1 VTIES
6 GTPLREELRGRDVL
20 EGAGLIDTMVKRR
33 SRRFAL
39 GSNLDGG
46 PLSYRS
52 AHDAVPLSVDEE
64 AVIAFAGAGTTGYV
78 YAELP
83 YESGE
88 VTDSGGGNVMVTM
101 LGRTIPSADAVHAA
115 RLFVLNDEGTFL
127 MRAPQDFPAGTAPEL
142 AKLAQERRFTELYER
157 SRVKVRDE
165 RVNPERVMPY
175 VLPFN
180 KWSANIPGATYFL
193 PVSELTA
200 LYLTVLFAIYSEE
213 FGYFVFDERNG
224 FKPAGLKRFARS
236 KGGHLYDDPND
247 GRVGTIL
254 DAESYV
260 LELAAVEHGLM
271 VQNMMLATEAL
282 GLGGFP
288 HYGGH
293 RFGWFEPLGFR
304 MQRTPLAKLM
314 RLGPLTTR
322 VLNYRKQNVDIP
334 GPVGLEVDGQTLL
347 KPFCPPY
354 YPSMEAAVRAF
365 VDFKYAQGTGTFRS
379 GQNAWSDSD
388 AVQAGIP
395 EYTEANVEAVIAYCE
410 YVWGRYGRFLAHWG
424 PFKTVIAY
432 QAHHVDT
439 AFYDRFYT
447 QGSYTDAHR
456 EHMARWHGG
465 S

>member
-1 VTIES
+1 VTIEDAS
-6 GTPLREELRGRDVL
+6 SRVRPRGLSALDDVP
-20 EGAGLIDTMVKRR
+20 LIDTMVRRR

-39 GSNLDGG
+39 GSGLDGG

-52 AHDAVPLSVDEE
+52 GHEPVPLSADEE

-78 YAELP
+78 YADLP
-83 YESGE
+83 YESGAIP
-88 VTDSGGGNVMVTM
+88 DSGGGNVMVTM

-127 MRAPQDFPAGTAPEL
+127 MRAPQDFPAGSVPEL
-142 AKLAQERRFTELYER
+142 AALAQERRFTEIYER
-157 SRVKVRDE
+157 SRIKVRDE

-200 LYLTVLFAIYSEE
+200 LYLTVLFAIFSEE

-224 FKPAGLKRFARS
+224 YKPAGLARFAKS

-293 RFGWFEPLGFR
+293 RFGWFAPLGFR
-304 MQRTPLAKLM
+304 MQSTPLSRLM
-314 RLGPLTTR
+314 RRGPLGTALMNL
-322 VLNYRKQNVDIP
+322 VKKNVDIP
-334 GPVGLEVDGQTLL
+334 GPVGLEVDGEVVL

-354 YPSMEAAVRAF
+354 YPTMEAAVRAF
-365 VDFKYAQGTGTFRS
+365 VDFKYAQGSGTFRS
-379 GQNAWSDSD
+379 GLNAWSDSGT
-388 AVQAGIP
+388 VEAGIP
-395 EYTEANVEAVIAYCE
+395 EYTEANIGAVTSYCE

-432 QAHHVDT
+432 QAHHLDT
-439 AFYDRFYT
+439 EFYDRFYT
-447 QGSYTDAHR
+447 KGAYTDAHR
-456 EHMARWHGG
+456 DHFARWHGG
-465 S
+465 DE